1 MNDMANMYCRPDDS
15 CFTVKAS
22 DELCANF
29 PKLPDIPINCDG
41 PCCGTCGCTWWPLMC
56 VLLVP
61 ISVGLMYYLKR
72 HVFPFIEQLGGSTC
86 DMESID
92 LKNHPDSSQLD
103 SAPAGSTQAGN
114 SGESGA
120 LRGDVAVHHME

>member
-61 ISVGLMYYLKR
+61 ISVGLMYYLRKHYPVRDNKR
-72 HVFPFIEQLGGSTC
+72 GVVNDASAAQPTPNCNI
-86 DMESID
+86 
-92 LKNHPDSSQLD
+92 PLD
-103 SAPAGSTQAGN
+103 AK
-114 SGESGA
+114 
-120 LRGDVAVHHME
+120 